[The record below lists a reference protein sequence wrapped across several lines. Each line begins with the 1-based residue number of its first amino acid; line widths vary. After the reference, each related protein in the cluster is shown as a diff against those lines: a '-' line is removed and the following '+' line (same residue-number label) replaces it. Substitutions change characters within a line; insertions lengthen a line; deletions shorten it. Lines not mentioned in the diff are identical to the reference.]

1 MPHRST
7 SRRVRALRGTTAA
20 AIATTIASTGH
31 TLGGGQAPPLWL
43 IVAVTVLASPVAVA
57 LVGRRRSLLRTAAAI
72 AAAQIALHTMFA
84 VIGPASLPAAG
95 TGHVHGALSIGPAVA
110 GSGHS
115 AAHLGVGMLL
125 AHALAAVVTI
135 ALVAYGERL
144 VAVLARGIRRV
155 LNRTHSPAPQSF
167 PWVVIPSPGPRVA
180 RADAH
185 LSVLTRRG
193 PPAFAR

>member
-1 MPHRST
+1 M
-7 SRRVRALRGTTAA
+7 RALRGTTAA
-20 AIATTIASTGH
+20 AIATTIASAGH